1 MTQQVFAD
9 YIGLAPATLSSIF
22 NGRTRPT
29 LNVVEALKKKI
40 PNISIDW
47 LMFGSGDMYLNQVA
61 NPQSDQPVSERGIFD
76 QSPMLDFEQNPIDTP
91 QNVGQMVQNH
101 ASIKNSRLEPIRE
114 EVKILDKPQRKV
126 GCFDKKLY
134 LCTIILRRITY
145 EEVCF
150 RPDGC
155 IC

>member
-47 LMFGSGDMYLNQVA
+47 LMFGSGEMYLNQVV
-61 NPQSDQPVSERGIFD
+61 NPQSEKPVSERGIFD
-76 QSPMLDFEQNPIDTP
+76 QSPMLDFEQNPVDAP
-91 QNVGQMVQNH
+91 QNIGQMVQNH
-101 ASIKNSRLEPIRE
+101 VPIKNSRPDPIRE

-126 GCFDKKLY
+126 IEIRVFYDDQTWDTFVPMKK
-134 LCTIILRRITY
+134 
-145 EEVCF
+145 
-150 RPDGC
+150 
-155 IC
+155 

>member
-1 MTQQVFAD
+1 MESQHMTQQVFAD

-47 LMFGSGDMYLNQVA
+47 LMFGSGEMYLNQVV
-61 NPQSDQPVSERGIFD
+61 NPQSEKPVSERGIFD
-76 QSPMLDFEQNPIDTP
+76 QSPMLDFEQNPVDAP
-91 QNVGQMVQNH
+91 QNIGQMVQNH
-101 ASIKNSRLEPIRE
+101 APIKNSRPDPIRE

-126 GCFDKKLY
+126 IEIRVFYDDQTWDTFVPMKK
-134 LCTIILRRITY
+134 
-145 EEVCF
+145 
-150 RPDGC
+150 
-155 IC
+155 